1 MAVSSAVG
9 VERAHLSREFR
20 AVLAGQAVSAL
31 GDAITLTAMPLLVLA
46 LTGSGAWMGV
56 VGALQFLPDLLF
68 SLVAGVLA
76 DRVDRRRL
84 VVIADI
90 GRAALTMLVPIAH
103 WTDLPTLGVLV
114 AVTFPV
120 NVLRVLSDAG
130 LSSALPQLAGRENL
144 ARANSFMEATLSVPY
159 IVGPG
164 IAGAL
169 VAWIGAPSTLA
180 IDAATFALSAASF
193 LAVHRALRAERPAQM
208 PSWGSDLREGV
219 GFIRRH
225 ALVRTVIG
233 FWVLTALVTTP
244 LIATL
249 SYYITI
255 DRERGAE
262 VFGFVGSAWSVGYLG
277 GSLIAGRLPNRQLG
291 VRLVGAGAAI
301 GLLVVAIA
309 TARTTIVYYPA
320 AALIGASLAVVVVT
334 GSTLR
339 ASLTPEPLLGRVG
352 STSRTLSLGLQPVA
366 LLGAGALVQLSNGRV
381 ALIVLG
387 AAAVVGSLL
396 FAPLR
401 RFRDA
406 KYGFPA
412 PAAEAV

>member
-1 MAVSSAVG
+1 MGVSSVVG
-9 VERAHLSREFR
+9 AGRAHLNRDFR

-31 GDAITLTAMPLLVLA
+31 GDAITLTATPLLVLA

-68 SLVAGVLA
+68 SLAAGVLA

-84 VVIADI
+84 VVIADS
-90 GRAALTMLVPIAH
+90 GRAVLTMLVPIAH
-103 WTDLPTLGVLV
+103 WTGLPTLAVLV

-120 NVLRVLSDAG
+120 NALRVVSDAG
-130 LSSALPQLAGRENL
+130 LSSAVPQLVGRDNL
-144 ARANSFMEATLSVPY
+144 ARANSYMEATLSVPY
-159 IVGPG
+159 IVGPA

-169 VAWIGAPSTLA
+169 VASIGAPSTLA

-193 LAVHRALRAERPAQM
+193 LAVRRALRAERPAQM
-208 PSWGSDLREGV
+208 PSWATDLRDGV
-219 GFIRRH
+219 RFIRGEP
-225 ALVRTVIG
+225 LVRTVIG

-249 SYYITI
+249 SYYLTI
-255 DRERGAE
+255 DRGLGVE
-262 VFGFVGSAWSVGYLG
+262 VFGFVGSAWSIGYLA
-277 GSLIAGRLPNRQLG
+277 GSLLAGRLPDRRLG
-291 VRLVGAGAAI
+291 ARLVAAGVAI
-301 GLLVVAIA
+301 GLLIVTIA
-309 TARTTIVYYPA
+309 TARSTLVYYPA
-320 AALIGASLAVVVVT
+320 AALIGAALAIIVIT

-339 ASLTPEPLLGRVG
+339 ASLTPDALMGRVG

-366 LLGAGALVQLSNGRV
+366 LLGAGALIELSDGRA

-387 AAAVVGSLL
+387 TAAAAGSLL

-401 RFRDA
+401 RFRGATYASDD
-406 KYGFPA
+406 
-412 PAAEAV
+412 